1 MTGPAEIL
9 QELERSGDAVLPRR
23 MDDKD
28 LAAAREELGALMATA
43 GWGSGFDGTRTKRVW
58 ALLARTRCMDR
69 VALDRLVLDVVE
81 QAIGPSAQFSLTYA
95 TQVHPGQGAQ
105 ALHYEQGIY
114 PLPRDR
120 DVMLTAIWALD
131 DVEMPAGSV
140 LLFSG
145 RLYHGAGANTTT
157 RPRFACCRSGFRSYS
172 ASTSHPPISGSST
185 ASIPVNG

>member
-69 VALDRLVLDVVE
+69 VALDRLVL
-81 QAIGPSAQFSLTYA
+81 
-95 TQVHPGQGAQ
+95 PGQGAQ